1 MNTLRAQQHGLFIIF
16 LVTASFLF
24 VPSFTYGAEE
34 APVISDNLR
43 SQVNSLNQ
51 VGNVSPQNL
60 FGTALGAVFTVI
72 GAIVLLVIVYG
83 GIMLMTARGNSEQ
96 VSKAIKTLVW
106 TALGTFVIFGA
117 LALTRFVIRIFS
129 GGTPGV

>member
-1 MNTLRAQQHGLFIIF
+1 M
-16 LVTASFLF
+16 F
-24 VPSFTYGAEE
+24 VPSFVRAADD
-34 APVISDNLR
+34 APIISDNLR
-43 SQVNSLNQ
+43 AQVNSLNQ
-51 VGNVSPQNL
+51 VGDVSPQTL

-96 VSKAIKTLVW
+96 VSTAIKTLVW

-129 GGTPGV
+129 GGVPGT